1 MDYDSIEWKE
11 GLRRL
16 QEAQTEIVKLRQ
28 RLARYEPQA
37 ESSNDCYGMQV
48 VAWYYEIAGE
58 RGLSFAPDSNP
69 YKPWVP
75 LYAEGCK
82 ARLERLNA
90 EVERL
95 RRDCAEAYQVIG
107 AGMFLDTS
115 QYTQADVERA
125 LDNLSAA
132 ANGEPRPHDDL
143 LPWPKQDG
151 GVE

>member
-75 LYAEGCK
+75 LYAEAIELESDRTPGY
-82 ARLERLNA
+82 ARRYSE
-90 EVERL
+90 
-95 RRDCAEAYQVIG
+95 
-107 AGMFLDTS
+107 
-115 QYTQADVERA
+115 
-125 LDNLSAA
+125 
-132 ANGEPRPHDDL
+132 DDA
-143 LPWPKQDG
+143 
-151 GVE
+151 